1 MATKRISLD
10 ETFIFSRAS
19 LRGRCR
25 AVSVSVTS
33 CVYDHYTATL
43 SVSIYIRSS
52 SSTAAATHNIF
63 VVVVFVFVS
72 VVTIDDERI
81 GDSSLIIVTESK
93 ERRRAR

>member
-1 MATKRISLD
+1 M
-10 ETFIFSRAS
+10 
-19 LRGRCR
+19 
-25 AVSVSVTS
+25 SVTS
-33 CVYDHYTATL
+33 CVHDHYTAAL

-63 VVVVFVFVS
+63 VVVFVFVS
-72 VVTIDDERI
+72 VVTIDERRI